1 MLQLEHKV
9 GAAFQRLLPAYADLK
24 LGVAISGGPDSVAL
38 LRALVTLAPA
48 HRLHLTALHV
58 NHRLRAEAGQ
68 EQDLVARL
76 CQQWQIPLR
85 IKELTPLQKKTG
97 QKQTGIEAWAREER
111 YAFFHAMKTEHG
123 LDYITTAHT
132 QDDQA
137 ETVLFHI
144 LRGSARRGLAG
155 IPPVREG
162 WLVRPLL
169 DCSRREI
176 MTYISKRQ
184 LPYATDP
191 SNADVRYTRNR
202 IRHRLLPLL
211 EQEFSPQVRRHLV
224 SLAKTMREEEAWL
237 EELTTHACKR
247 VEEKAGILD
256 ALSVPKLQAE
266 PRALRQR
273 ILRHWVERQTH
284 DLGVYHLTRLA
295 QLSEGKVQGMI
306 QLPGKVHVVRE
317 GQRLVI
323 KPQGH
328 DRGEQ
333 DLNEIDYTH
342 ELKLGHT
349 LGLGESGWSMT
360 VSPAVVW
367 KEGACAARCSDL
379 WQAVFDAPSASQGLI
394 VRNYRPGD
402 RVQPLGMR
410 GHKKLHDVF
419 IDAKVLRSLR
429 RGFPVVEVHG
439 EIAWVPGCVR
449 GDVAKIT
456 PATRQVFRIRVN
468 PLPGEQK
475 LW

>member
-9 GAAFQRLLPAYADLK
+9 RAAFQRLLPAYADLK

-58 NHRLRAEAGQ
+58 NHRLRPEAGQ
-68 EQDLVARL
+68 EQDLVTDL

-111 YAFFHAMKTEHG
+111 YSFFYTMKTEHG
-123 LDYITTAHT
+123 LDYIATAHT

-176 MTYISKRQ
+176 MTYVSKRD
-184 LPYATDP
+184 LPYATDS
-191 SNADVRYTRNR
+191 SNADLRYTRNK

-211 EQEFSPQVRRHLV
+211 EREFSPQIRRHLV
-224 SLAKTMREEEAWL
+224 SLANTTREEEIWL
-237 EELTTHACKR
+237 EGLATNACKR
-247 VEEKAGILD
+247 VEKKDG
-256 ALSVPKLQAE
+256 SVSLPKLQAE

-273 ILRHWVERQTH
+273 ILRQWVERQTH
-284 DLGVYHLTRLA
+284 DLRAYHLTRLA
-295 QLSEGKVQGMI
+295 QLSDGKVQGTI
-306 QLPGKVHVVRE
+306 QLPGNIHVVRE
-317 GQRLVI
+317 AERLVI
-323 KPQGH
+323 KPQGQ
-328 DRGEQ
+328 DLTEQ
-333 DLNEIDYTH
+333 DLRKIDYTH
-342 ELKLGHT
+342 ELKFGQT
-349 LGLGESGWSMT
+349 LGLGESGWYMT
-360 VSPAVVW
+360 VSQAVVW
-367 KEGACAARCSDL
+367 KEGPCSARCPDL
-379 WQAVFDAPSASQGLI
+379 WQALFDATSASLGFT
-394 VRNYRPGD
+394 VRNYRAGD

-410 GHKKLHDVF
+410 GHKKLQDVF
-419 IDAKVLRSLR
+419 VDAKIPGSLR
-429 RGFPVVEVHG
+429 PSFPVIEVNG

-449 GDVAKIT
+449 GEVAKVT
-456 PATRQVFRIRVN
+456 PATRQVFRIHVN

>member
-1 MLQLEHKV
+1 MLHLEHKV

-48 HRLHLTALHV
+48 RRLHLTALHV
-58 NHRLRAEAGQ
+58 NHGLRAEAGQ

-97 QKQTGIEAWAREER
+97 MEAWAREER
-111 YAFFHAMKTEHG
+111 YAFFHSMKTEQG
-123 LDYITTAHT
+123 LDYIATAHT

-162 WLVRPLL
+162 WLMRPLL

-224 SLAKTMREEEAWL
+224 SLAKTTREEEGWL
-237 EELTTHACKR
+237 EELATNACTR
-247 VEEKAGILD
+247 VEEKAD
-256 ALSVPKLQAE
+256 VLSVPKLQAE

-273 ILRHWVERQTH
+273 ILRHWVERKTY

-295 QLSEGKVQGMI
+295 QLSEEKAQGTI
-306 QLPGKVHVVRE
+306 QLPGNIHVVRE
-317 GQRLVI
+317 GEHLVI
-323 KPQGH
+323 KPQGQNL
-328 DRGEQ
+328 REQ
-333 DLNEIDYTH
+333 DLRKIDYTH
-342 ELKLGHT
+342 ELKIGQT
-349 LGLGESGWSMT
+349 LGLRESGWYMT
-360 VSPAVVW
+360 VSHAIVW
-367 KEGACAARCSDL
+367 SEGPRSAHCPDL
-379 WQAVFDAPSASQGLI
+379 WQALFDAPRASQGLI
-394 VRNYRPGD
+394 VRNYRAGD
-402 RVQPLGMR
+402 RIQPLGMR

-419 IDAKVLRSLR
+419 IDAKVRRSLR
-429 RGFPVVEVHG
+429 RGFPVVEVQG

-449 GDVAKIT
+449 GEVAKVSL
-456 PATRQVFRIRVN
+456 ATRQVFRIHVD

>member
-58 NHRLRAEAGQ
+58 NHRLRPEAGQ
-68 EQDLVARL
+68 EQDVVARL
-76 CQQWQIPLR
+76 CRQWQIPLR
-85 IKELTPLQKKTG
+85 IKELTPLQEQKGPKK
-97 QKQTGIEAWAREER
+97 TGIEAWARNER
-111 YAFFHAMKTEHG
+111 YDFFHTKKTEHG
-123 LDYITTAHT
+123 LDYIATAHT

-176 MTYISKRQ
+176 MIYISKRQ

-211 EQEFSPQVRRHLV
+211 EQEFSPQVRRHLA
-224 SLAKTMREEEAWL
+224 SLAKTTREEEVWL
-237 EELTTHACKR
+237 EELATNACKR
-247 VEEKAGILD
+247 VEEKTD
-256 ALSVPKLQAE
+256 VLSVPKLQAE

-284 DLGVYHLTRLA
+284 DLGADHLTRLA
-295 QLSEGKVQGMI
+295 ELGQGTVQGTI
-306 QLPGKVHVVRE
+306 QLPGNVHVVRDGE
-317 GQRLVI
+317 RLVI
-323 KPQGH
+323 KPQG
-328 DRGEQ
+328 Q
-333 DLNEIDYTH
+333 DLGAQDLREIGYTH
-342 ELKLGHT
+342 ELQIGQT

-367 KEGACAARCSDL
+367 NEGLWSARCSDL
-379 WQAVFDAPSASQGLI
+379 WQALFDATSASQGLI
-394 VRNYRPGD
+394 VRNYRAGD

-419 IDAKVLRSLR
+419 IDVKVRRSLR

-449 GDVAKIT
+449 GDVAKVT
-456 PATRQVFRIRVN
+456 PATRQVFRIHVN

>member
-9 GAAFQRLLPAYADLK
+9 KAAFQRLLPGYADLK

-48 HRLHLTALHV
+48 HRFHLTALHV
-58 NHRLRAEAGQ
+58 NHRLRPEAGQ
-68 EQDLVARL
+68 EQDVVARL
-76 CQQWQIPLR
+76 CQQWQVPLR
-85 IKELTPLQKKTG
+85 IKELTPLQKQTG
-97 QKQTGIEAWAREER
+97 QKQTGIEAWARAER
-111 YAFFHAMKTEHG
+111 YAFFHSMKTEHG
-123 LDYITTAHT
+123 LDCIATAHT

-224 SLAKTMREEEAWL
+224 SLAKTTREEEVWL
-237 EELTTHACKR
+237 EELAKNACKR
-247 VEEKAGILD
+247 VEETVHV
-256 ALSVPKLQAE
+256 LSVPKLQAE
-266 PRALRQR
+266 PKALRQR
-273 ILRHWVERQTH
+273 ILRHWVERQTY

-295 QLSEGKVQGMI
+295 ELSEGKVQGTI
-306 QLPGKVHVVRE
+306 QLPGNIHVVRE

-323 KPQGH
+323 KPQGQGLGEH
-328 DRGEQ
+328 DLR
-333 DLNEIDYTH
+333 EIDYTH
-342 ELKLGHT
+342 KLQIGQT

-367 KEGACAARCSDL
+367 NEGACSARCSDL
-379 WQAVFDAPSASQGLI
+379 WQALFDAPRASQGLI
-394 VRNYRPGD
+394 VRNYRAGD

-419 IDAKVLRSLR
+419 IDAKVRRSLR

-449 GDVAKIT
+449 GNVAKVT
-456 PATRQVFRIRVN
+456 PATRQVLRIHVN
-468 PLPGEQK
+468 PLPDEQK